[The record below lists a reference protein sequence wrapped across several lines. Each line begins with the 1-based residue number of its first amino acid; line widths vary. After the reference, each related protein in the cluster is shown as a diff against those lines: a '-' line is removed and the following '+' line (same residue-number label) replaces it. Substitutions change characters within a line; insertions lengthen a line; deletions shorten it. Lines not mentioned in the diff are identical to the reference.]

1 MTAITVFSW
10 FSFIVDLVVSFNR
23 SLVFRDVCVAESCCK
38 ISRRHHQ
45 MASHGTVYDMA
56 IDPAMEFVV
65 TVGQV
70 TNIKSFVNRSELFY
84 NECVSELPVSTTGL
98 SATNQTAPRVFTSCK
113 QNIC

>member
-1 MTAITVFSW
+1 MIGITFFSW
-10 FSFIVDLVVSFNR
+10 CSFIVDLVVSFNR

-56 IDPAMEFVV
+56 LDPAMEFVV

-70 TNIKSFVNRSELFY
+70 TNIKSFQNRSELFY
-84 NECVSELPVSTTGL
+84 DEWVAELPVSTTGL
-98 SATNQTAPRVFTSCK
+98 SAPNQIAPHVFTLCK
-113 QNIC
+113 QSIC